1 MSVHLSCLLWE
12 PEPLCFVD
20 IGMAFQS
27 LQIGTKKAA
36 FSVPTT
42 RRLKGRTPAELDPV
56 HPFNDLA
63 GFLRWWWANSMKLP
77 HISFCWAMWS
87 TVTKMIQEIFLHAWC
102 FRSYHFNWV
111 VPRRSLIWSPNC
123 SVRGPSQLGVSFS
136 TNLWFVQLDL
146 SSLTLLVVVHS
157 PGDADD
163 FLQTTYSTKVYES
176 PFYWGSFNWNWFV
189 DSFQGIQEGM
199 MEGRSPLL
207 DWGSYSCGGL
217 RWKKKP
223 CCSEGVRVQLLYL

>member
-1 MSVHLSCLLWE
+1 MLFYLSSWLWE
-12 PEPLCFVD
+12 PEPLCFVH

-36 FSVPTT
+36 FSVPPT
-42 RRLKGRTPAELDPV
+42 RGLKGRTPAELDPV

-63 GFLRWWWANSMKLP
+63 GFLKWWWANSMKLP

-87 TVTKMIQEIFLHAWC
+87 QRWYKRYSCMHGVSGPTILTESHGKLLIPDLESQLQC
-102 FRSYHFNWV
+102 
-111 VPRRSLIWSPNC
+111 PRSLST
-123 SVRGPSQLGVSFS
+123 SQGMSGVSFS
-136 TNLWFVQLDL
+136 TNLWFVQLDQLDL

-176 PFYWGSFNWNWFV
+176 PFLIFFMGF
-189 DSFQGIQEGM
+189 FQLELVC
-199 MEGRSPLL
+199 R
-207 DWGSYSCGGL
+207 
-217 RWKKKP
+217 
-223 CCSEGVRVQLLYL
+223 